1 MMNDDKRE
9 DLFEE
14 QSGPRYLEN
23 ENSFP
28 MGGRPTLK
36 NYLVFGLFFAL
47 TAGTTWWAGGW
58 MYSLTLM
65 SILGAHEFGHYWA
78 IRRNKINGSLPF
90 FLPAPPLFIA
100 GTFGAFIHIRQPIPN
115 RPILMEIG
123 AAGPIAGF
131 LVAVP
136 AMLIG
141 LFLSEVIDK
150 SLVQGL
156 NFGNSILLI
165 VFSKLVL
172 GVTPLSTQYDIL
184 LHPVAF
190 AAWIGLFVTTLN
202 LLPIGQLDGGQISYA
217 LFKDGYKLLG
227 ISFFVV
233 LLGLGFYW
241 SGWWIFAG
249 LTALVFRFQHA
260 PTLDA
265 SADLEFKH
273 KALGYLSVFIF
284 AVTFIPIPIEFI
296 N

>member
-1 MMNDDKRE
+1 MNDDKHE
-9 DLFEE
+9 GFSEE
-14 QSGPRYLEN
+14 RPGPRYLGN

-28 MGGRPTLK
+28 NEGGPNSK
-36 NYLVFGLFFAL
+36 NYLIFGLFFAL
-47 TAGTTWWAGGW
+47 TVGTTWWAGGW

-65 SILGAHEFGHYWA
+65 AILAAHEFGHYWA

-90 FLPAPPLFIA
+90 FLPAPPMFIA
-100 GTFGAFIHIRQPIPN
+100 GTFGAFIRIRQPIPN
-115 RPILMEIG
+115 RRVLMEIG

-131 LVAVP
+131 IVAAP
-136 AMLIG
+136 ALLIG
-141 LFLSEVIDK
+141 LSLSEVIDK
-150 SLVQGL
+150 SFVQGL

-172 GVTPLSTQYDIL
+172 GITPLSTQYDIL

-217 LFKDGYKLLG
+217 LFNDNYKFLG

-249 LTALVFRFQHA
+249 LTALIFRFQHA
-260 PTLDA
+260 PTLDPTA
-265 SADLEFKH
+265 ELEFKH
-273 KALGYLSVFIF
+273 KALGCFSIFIF
-284 AVTFIPIPIEFI
+284 VVTFIPIPIELI